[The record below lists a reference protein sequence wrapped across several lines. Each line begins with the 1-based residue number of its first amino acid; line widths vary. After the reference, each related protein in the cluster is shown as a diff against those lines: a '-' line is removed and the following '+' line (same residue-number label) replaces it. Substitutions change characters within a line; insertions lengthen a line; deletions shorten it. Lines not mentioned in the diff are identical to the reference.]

1 MILLLLF
8 VSTAWECIISVCTGD
23 ICLLAS
29 HDGDNQYKST
39 VQELS
44 FRIPYRNTGGE
55 TTVYTFPGIGDVKA
69 GVESVT
75 LRATSD
81 CGLPVYYYVKEGPAE
96 IDGNKLV
103 FTPIPPRSKYP
114 LKVTVV
120 AWQYGLAGKVQ
131 TAEPIERS
139 FFIYQ

>member
-1 MILLLLF
+1 M
-8 VSTAWECIISVCTGD
+8 
-23 ICLLAS
+23 
-29 HDGDNQYKST
+29 
-39 VQELS
+39 
-44 FRIPYRNTGGE
+44 
-55 TTVYTFPGIGDVKA
+55 KA

-81 CGLPVYYYVKEGPAE
+81 CGLPVYYYAKEGPAE

>member
-8 VSTAWECIISVCTGD
+8 VSTAWECIISVAQETS
-23 ICLLAS
+23 AS
-29 HDGDNQYKST
+29 WRVMT
-39 VQELS
+39 VIINIKVQC
-44 FRIPYRNTGGE
+44 RNLVSGFL
-55 TTVYTFPGIGDVKA
+55 TVTRRGNDSIYFPGIGDVKA

-96 IDGNKLV
+96 IDGTNSV

>member
-8 VSTAWECIISVCTGD
+8 VSTAWECIISVAQETS
-23 ICLLAS
+23 AS
-29 HDGDNQYKST
+29 WRVMTVIINIKVQCRNLVSGFLTVTRRKRQYI
-39 VQELS
+39 L
-44 FRIPYRNTGGE
+44 
-55 TTVYTFPGIGDVKA
+55 FPGIGDVKA